1 MTVTIKYQEHFKD
14 ETISSYAHQWAKAYD
29 DFVNISNIHE
39 NYTFSGATDMNNNRI
54 ALAEFQNPD
63 GPVALIISGTLWG
76 DNGLIERGNYIQ
88 SLAFGNSFIPNTDNT
103 SNTGNTPAPKQLDQ
117 VQLSV
122 EGLNIDGDF
131 YYSVCSL
138 SRAMHAAP
146 GKPYQGGEGEGV
158 YNLLRGNAVPMLEL
172 LQAQGID
179 INTPLKD
186 MALASQFDVITDSP
200 IIDTVGVTEGG
211 EALLAV

>member
-1 MTVTIKYQEHFKD
+1 
-14 ETISSYAHQWAKAYD
+14 
-29 DFVNISNIHE
+29 
-39 NYTFSGATDMNNNRI
+39 MN
-54 ALAEFQNPD
+54 
-63 GPVALIISGTLWG
+63 GPFYRDTYI
-76 DNGLIERGNYIQ
+76 IERGNYIQ

-103 SNTGNTPAPKQLDQ
+103 SNTGNTPTPKQLDQ

-146 GKPYQGGEGEGV
+146 GKPYQGGEGEGI
-158 YNLLRGNAVPMLEL
+158 YNLLRGNAIPMLEL

-179 INTPLKD
+179 VDTPLKD
-186 MALASQFDVITDSP
+186 MALASQFGAITDSP

-211 EALLAV
+211 ETLLAV